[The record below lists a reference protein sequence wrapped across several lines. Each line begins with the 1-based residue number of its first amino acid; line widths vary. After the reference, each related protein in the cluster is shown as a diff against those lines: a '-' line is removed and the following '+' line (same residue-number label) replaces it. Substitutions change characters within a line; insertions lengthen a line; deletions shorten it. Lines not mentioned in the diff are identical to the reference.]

1 MIKIDSAVS
10 YKDMLN
16 IVNPKTGEL
25 RHSLMT
31 LKVEGRVKL
40 TSDKYEFT
48 VSDGMV
54 ARNGGSYFVVISF
67 LHSSRIEQFFVKGEG
82 RCVLVYMIDNL
93 AVQVINYLTIW
104 ALQFLFDCRI
114 ILIKII
120 KHIIP
125 NSPFVTLFENS
136 RQRETDTAERLYNI
150 GRIRCIVI

>member
-54 ARNGGSYFVVISF
+54 ARMAAAMLCLSA
-67 LHSSRIEQFFVKGEG
+67 FF
-82 RCVLVYMIDNL
+82 I
-93 AVQVINYLTIW
+93 VQ
-104 ALQFLFDCRI
+104 
-114 ILIKII
+114 
-120 KHIIP
+120 
-125 NSPFVTLFENS
+125 
-136 RQRETDTAERLYNI
+136 
-150 GRIRCIVI
+150 G

>member
-54 ARNGGSYFVVISF
+54 ARNGGSYFVVNSF
-67 LHSSRIEQFFVKGEG
+67 LHSSRIEQFFVLCQG
-82 RCVLVYMIDNL
+82 R
-93 AVQVINYLTIW
+93 
-104 ALQFLFDCRI
+104 
-114 ILIKII
+114 
-120 KHIIP
+120 
-125 NSPFVTLFENS
+125 
-136 RQRETDTAERLYNI
+136 
-150 GRIRCIVI
+150 G

>member
-54 ARNGGSYFVVISF
+54 VRKLKIT
-67 LHSSRIEQFFVKGEG
+67 QFALLK
-82 RCVLVYMIDNL
+82 LLDW
-93 AVQVINYLTIW
+93 AYL
-104 ALQFLFDCRI
+104 L
-114 ILIKII
+114 
-120 KHIIP
+120 
-125 NSPFVTLFENS
+125 S
-136 RQRETDTAERLYNI
+136 
-150 GRIRCIVI
+150 

>member
-54 ARNGGSYFVVISF
+54 ARNGGSYVVVISF
-67 LHSSRIEQFFVKGEG
+67 LHSSRIEQFFVLCQG
-82 RCVLVYMIDNL
+82 R
-93 AVQVINYLTIW
+93 
-104 ALQFLFDCRI
+104 
-114 ILIKII
+114 
-120 KHIIP
+120 
-125 NSPFVTLFENS
+125 
-136 RQRETDTAERLYNI
+136 
-150 GRIRCIVI
+150 G

>member
-48 VSDGMV
+48 VDDGIV
-54 ARNGGSYFVVISF
+54 ARKLKIT
-67 LHSSRIEQFFVKGEG
+67 QFTLMK
-82 RCVLVYMIDNL
+82 LLDW
-93 AVQVINYLTIW
+93 AYL
-104 ALQFLFDCRI
+104 L
-114 ILIKII
+114 
-120 KHIIP
+120 
-125 NSPFVTLFENS
+125 N
-136 RQRETDTAERLYNI
+136 
-150 GRIRCIVI
+150 

>member
-54 ARNGGSYFVVISF
+54 ARNGGSYVVVISF
-67 LHSSRIEQFFVKGEG
+67 LHGSRIEQFFVLCQG
-82 RCVLVYMIDNL
+82 R
-93 AVQVINYLTIW
+93 
-104 ALQFLFDCRI
+104 
-114 ILIKII
+114 
-120 KHIIP
+120 
-125 NSPFVTLFENS
+125 
-136 RQRETDTAERLYNI
+136 
-150 GRIRCIVI
+150 G

>member
-54 ARNGGSYFVVISF
+54 VRKLKIT
-67 LHSSRIEQFFVKGEG
+67 QFALMK
-82 RCVLVYMIDNL
+82 LLDW
-93 AVQVINYLTIW
+93 AYL
-104 ALQFLFDCRI
+104 L
-114 ILIKII
+114 
-120 KHIIP
+120 
-125 NSPFVTLFENS
+125 S
-136 RQRETDTAERLYNI
+136 
-150 GRIRCIVI
+150 